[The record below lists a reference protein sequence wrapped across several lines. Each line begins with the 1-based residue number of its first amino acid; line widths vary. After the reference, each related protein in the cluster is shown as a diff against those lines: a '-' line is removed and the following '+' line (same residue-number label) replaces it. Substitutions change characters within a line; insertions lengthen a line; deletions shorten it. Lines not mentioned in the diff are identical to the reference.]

1 MLINIALTLLLLLHA
16 WLINSIMDKEKIWN
30 MNQFLYKMVYKELET
45 QLLYGLM
52 TLFPRQEIKKLEQ
65 KMRAHLC
72 HKLKLEITQ
81 HTTK

>member
-16 WLINSIMDKEKIWN
+16 WLINSTMDKEKIWN

-52 TLFPRQEIKKLEQ
+52 TLFPR
-65 KMRAHLC
+65 
-72 HKLKLEITQ
+72 
-81 HTTK
+81 